1 MIQCM
6 YGTKM
11 EIHMAYQFT
20 YTEWNNFPYA
30 ERTRILEELAQSV
43 AYHTT
48 SSESDRITPCNY
60 VSCKVK
66 VCLVSQYLNF
76 QPQ

>member
-30 ERTRILEELAQSV
+30 ERTRILEELAQYKRGRRVRRTSGGSV
-43 AYHTT
+43 VSELTMATQYT
-48 SSESDRITPCNY
+48 SLLET
-60 VSCKVK
+60 K
-66 VCLVSQYLNF
+66 F
-76 QPQ
+76 